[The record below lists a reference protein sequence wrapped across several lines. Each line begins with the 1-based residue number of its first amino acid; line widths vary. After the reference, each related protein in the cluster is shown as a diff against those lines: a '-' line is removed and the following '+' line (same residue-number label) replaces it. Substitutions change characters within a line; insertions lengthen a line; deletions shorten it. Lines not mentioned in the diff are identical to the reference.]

1 MIEKKESQLRK
12 ILFLIFSIFTV
23 NTFGTESSID
33 CEMIRDVLNR
43 VENVSSLS
51 FKHDCVKLDET
62 DLFILSYS
70 TYEHRIEVDFG
81 DISPSENKFSDEYV
95 MFDKRVVTGGLQYM
109 NLIEDSINEGL
120 NNESAVTFALYRTIK
135 PMNKDYQG
143 IYILKKF
150 LK

>member
-1 MIEKKESQLRK
+1 MRK
-12 ILFLIFSIFTV
+12 ILFLIFSVFTV
-23 NTFGTESSID
+23 NTFGVESSID

-81 DISPSENKFSDEYV
+81 DTSPSENKFSDEYV

-120 NNESAVTFALYRTIK
+120 NSDSAVTFALYRTTK
-135 PMNKDYQG
+135 PINKDYQG